1 MKRIAFLPWVPAVVF
16 LLVPAPAQA
25 WNDKGHM
32 VVARLAW
39 QKLSEK
45 ERAKAIEILRRH
57 PHYAEYLSAGRP
69 EGFDE
74 DEWVFLRAATWAD
87 WVRGHH
93 KDEFNH
99 PTWHYIDYPF
109 VPPGSDIDAKDHQPS
124 ADEENVVKQ
133 LGVCLTKIKKGSDAD
148 RAVYM
153 CWMFHLVGDIHQ
165 PLHCT
170 SMFSKQFP
178 EGDRGGN
185 LAELRV
191 SGGKI
196 KLHPFWDGLLGNET
210 SPSSIG
216 NAVKEIEDMLK
227 DKPDLI
233 KDDLSINKTF
243 ESWALESFAV
253 AKQQC
258 YLNGDLNVA
267 ATSEKVKEKDLPQAP
282 DDYAKNCGK
291 VARVQIAKAGERV
304 ADKVRTVNSEE

>member
-1 MKRIAFLPWVPAVVF
+1 MKQAMTFVV
-16 LLVPAPAQA
+16 LLVLSTPAAHA

-45 ERAKAIEILRRH
+45 ERAKVIAILRRH
-57 PHYAEYLSAGRP
+57 PHYGEFLSASRP

-74 DEWVFLRAATWAD
+74 DEWVFMRAATWAD
-87 WVRGHH
+87 WVRSHH

-99 PTWHYIDYPF
+99 GTWHYIDIPY
-109 VPPGSDIDAKDHQPS
+109 VPPGSDIDPKDHQPP
-124 ADEENVVKQ
+124 ADEENILKQ
-133 LGVCLTKIKKGSDAD
+133 LPVCMSKIKKGDEAD

-153 CWMFHLVGDIHQ
+153 CWLFHLAGDIHQ

-170 SMFSKQFP
+170 SLFTKQFP

-191 SGGKI
+191 TTKI
-196 KLHPFWDGLLGNET
+196 KLHPFWDGLLGNEVSAT
-210 SPSSIG
+210 SIG
-216 NAVKEIEDMLK
+216 NAVKEIADMLK

-233 KDDLSINKTF
+233 KDDLAKNKTF
-243 ESWALESFAV
+243 DSWAQEGFAV
-253 AKQQC
+253 AKQYC
-258 YLNGDLNVA
+258 YLNGDLKVA

-282 DDYAKNCGK
+282 EDYAKNCGK
-291 VARVQIAKAGERV
+291 IARIQIAKAGDRL
-304 ADKVRTVNSEE
+304 ADKLRSIVAEE